1 MPGLLQKPL
10 FRGLFKNQ
18 APISLSLPPSLFP
31 SLLTTPP
38 PVKSWHPA
46 SAPFQPEIPE
56 PAAVPWQKRPS
67 AEAWASVCRH
77 RHPSSLPSFP
87 YQHKS
92 FLFATQTRSP
102 PKVSHELRKEERK
115 ATLNTEEPTKATA
128 ASGVMKQRQT
138 QVRPPRPKD
147 VWGLSGLSLKGSN
160 LSLSVGYLWMS
171 LEDTWWWGVLISFQE
186 KGKQERRGKLKGRKK
201 RATET
206 SGAQD
211 GVLSGY
217 GFDCLL
223 RPWNHGWNGWHPPNL
238 TLPRTLLLVQPIPGS
253 LQVLSRWTL
262 REPFVKRD
270 WGGM

>member
-18 APISLSLPPSLFP
+18 APISLSLPPSLLP

-38 PVKSWHPA
+38 PAKSWHPA

-92 FLFATQTRSP
+92 FPFATQTRSP

-115 ATLNTEEPTKATA
+115 TALDTEEPTKATA
-128 ASGVMKQRQT
+128 TSGVMKQRQT
-138 QVRPPRPKD
+138 QA
-147 VWGLSGLSLKGSN
+147 
-160 LSLSVGYLWMS
+160 
-171 LEDTWWWGVLISFQE
+171 LEPWVKWL
-186 KGKQERRGKLKGRKK
+186 
-201 RATET
+201 T
-206 SGAQD
+206 SPQ
-211 GVLSGY
+211 
-217 GFDCLL
+217 
-223 RPWNHGWNGWHPPNL
+223 PHPSSEL
-238 TLPRTLLLVQPIPGS
+238 CFLCSQYQGHCKSSQALAC
-253 LQVLSRWTL
+253 
-262 REPFVKRD
+262 D
-270 WGGM
+270 